1 MYTKLFLFFLC
12 VITPYY
18 ILLHAF
24 TAIFEFET
32 GTVMRYGEAKHSGIQ
47 ATNLDV
53 VYSELLHRIGTT
65 HSMLLV
71 PMISTV
77 QSFLSSLFDR
87 IITSSSYTINITTTE
102 GNESSN
108 DIYSNQIKHIR
119 KMFLAFSSLLTISTS
134 FSDFIFLYLRKL
146 MASSS
151 TTIKKLAL
159 SMLCDVFGW

>member
-1 MYTKLFLFFLC
+1 MYTNYFYFFS
-12 VITPYY
+12 VYNS
-18 ILLHAF
+18 LLHFAQCF
-24 TAIFEFET
+24 PAIFEFET